1 MVRRMAAAGLVHR
14 FARARV
20 VLLGDLVA
28 DVYQYG
34 ETERVSRE
42 APVLVVRHEST
53 ETKLGGAANA
63 AANIA
68 ALGGRVSPVGVVG
81 KDAAGRELLR
91 QFQDLRAE
99 TGGILV
105 SAGRCTETKTR
116 VLAGAR
122 STTRQQM
129 LRIDR
134 AEEKPLTEAERSR
147 IRQRLTRA
155 CRNAQALVVS
165 DYGSGLIDGA
175 LTDEVRKIARRLPV
189 CVDSRYGIRSFHG
202 VTLAKPNEAELE
214 AAIGGRVRTSADLER
229 AGRVLLE
236 QLQVRALVV
245 TRGHNGM
252 SLFET
257 GKPTVSIP
265 VWGPAEAVD
274 VTGAGD
280 TVLATLTLALAVGAG
295 FEEAARLANVAGG
308 IVVQKPGTATCSS
321 AELLAALE
329 PRASQPRIDARA
341 RPAAL
346 RRVRKGRA

>member
-129 LRIDR
+129 
-134 AEEKPLTEAERSR
+134 PR